1 MRNIDSGAD
10 AGHFAGTDAVAF
22 RARARSQHPRLP
34 ASSDAHCALEAA

>member
-10 AGHFAGTDAVAF
+10 AGHFAGTDAAAF
-22 RARARSQHPRLP
+22 KAGARSEYPRLP